1 MGLRTLR
8 LEPGRVIVPALV
20 IFGLDAFQSTWF
32 TEIATDHLGL
42 ESVGDVVVFGVS
54 TLGLTF
60 YSGMLERLVGAVER
74 NQTPQSVSKVLATL
88 PWIRLILAEV
98 ILLVVSAVASLLLIV
113 PGLII
118 ATLLALVGPLINLL
132 DSSVPDAFRR
142 SVRLVWPHF
151 WIVFVMITLP
161 LAIEHEL
168 VVLIADV
175 VPHENVFAVFFTN
188 FALGVSIGVVLGLIE
203 VSLAERLI
211 SGAQGPAATYAQ
223 WTWSCRVARRRHD
236 RRHDEEQGIRPDRWD
251 ALTVTRR
258 TEAVDWPD
266 TPMDLIERIDRS

>member
-32 TEIATDHLGL
+32 TDIATDHLGW
-42 ESVGDVVVFGVS
+42 ESVTDVVVFGVS
-54 TLGLTF
+54 SLGLTF
-60 YSGMLERLVGAVER
+60 YSGTLERLVGAVER
-74 NQTPQSVSKVLATL
+74 NQTPQPVSQVLATL
-88 PWIRLILAEV
+88 PWIRLILADV
-98 ILLVVSAVASLLLIV
+98 ILVVVSAVASLFLIV

-118 ATLLALVGPLINLL
+118 STLLALVGPLINLL

-151 WIVFVMITLP
+151 WIVFVMITVP
-161 LAIEHEL
+161 LAVEHEL

-188 FALGVSIGVVLGLIE
+188 FALGASIGLVLGLIE

-211 SGAQGPAATYAQ
+211 SGAQGPGHDVRSADVEMPGGTAT
-223 WTWSCRVARRRHD
+223 T
-236 RRHDEEQGIRPDRWD
+236 
-251 ALTVTRR
+251 
-258 TEAVDWPD
+258 
-266 TPMDLIERIDRS
+266 

>member
-132 DSSVPDAFRR
+132 ECSVPDAFRR

-188 FALGVSIGVVLGLIE
+188 FALGASIGVVLGLIE

-211 SGAQGPAATYAQ
+211 SGAQGPGRDVRSVDAELPGGTAT
-223 WTWSCRVARRRHD
+223 T
-236 RRHDEEQGIRPDRWD
+236 
-251 ALTVTRR
+251 
-258 TEAVDWPD
+258 
-266 TPMDLIERIDRS
+266 